1 MSRVGVQP
9 VAVPGDVTVTIDGGH
24 VTVKGPKGEQNWVF
38 PPVVTFEQKDGQIV
52 VSRVSDEKFARA
64 MHGTARNLIA
74 NMIHGVKEAFTKN
87 LEIQGV
93 GFRAAIQGN
102 VLNMA
107 LGYSHP
113 INYTV
118 PEGVEVTVA
127 DNTKIKVTGISK
139 QLVGQ
144 VAAQIRSYYPA
155 EPYKGKGVRYA
166 GEQVRRKA
174 GKTVA

>member
-1 MSRVGVQP
+1 MSRVGKQP
-9 VAVPGDVTVTIDGGH
+9 VAVPSDVTVNIDGTH
-24 VTVKGPKGEQNWVF
+24 VTVKGPKGEQNWIF
-38 PPVVTFEQKDGQIV
+38 PPVVSFELKEGHV
-52 VSRVSDEKFARA
+52 EVTRTSEEKFGRA

-74 NMIHGVKEAFTKN
+74 NMIEGVKNGFTKE

-93 GFRAAIQGN
+93 GFRAAMQGTT
-102 VLNMA
+102 LNMA

-113 INYTV
+113 INYAV

-127 DNTKIKVTGISK
+127 DNTKIKVTGTSK

-155 EPYKGKGVRYA
+155 EPYKGKGVRYK

>member
-9 VAVPGDVTVTIDGGH
+9 VEVPSDVTVTIDGGH
-24 VTVKGPKGEQNWVF
+24 VNVKGPKGEQNWVF
-38 PPVVTFEQKDGQIV
+38 PPVVAFEQKDGNV
-52 VSRVSDEKFARA
+52 TVRRTSEEKFARA

-74 NMIHGVKEAFTKN
+74 NMIQGVKDGFTKN

-93 GFRAAIQGN
+93 GFRAAVQGTT
-102 VLNMA
+102 LNMA

-113 INYTV
+113 INYSI
-118 PEGVEVTVA
+118 PAGVEVTVA